1 MTTSTVEAG
10 TLRYFAQPSPTS
22 LIAVPERV
30 LAGLPATPEASIRWT
45 RNVVLH
51 VVDVVAFGVDVDDTR
66 LDESEIRSA
75 QGILEQALVL
85 QDDPLSV
92 MRDPE
97 QRVIGVCQHLALL
110 AAALLRHAGVPARV
124 RYGFVPY
131 IHRGKLEDH
140 CIVEAWTDD
149 RWRRFDPGQ
158 GFPVGHPVLDN
169 FVPAGEAWLRCAA
182 GDDDPERYGA
192 EDLFQSRSY
201 RGAFYLRNS
210 VVRDLASL
218 AKVDLHPNDWWGL
231 MLGQEE
237 DGVDEVVDEAAR
249 LTLDDGHHEER
260 IQRFAAD
267 ARLNPSGGVMY
278 MDARRSDLRAVALP
292 EQWFSPWGRP
302 DQEG

>member
-1 MTTSTVEAG
+1 
-10 TLRYFAQPSPTS
+10 
-22 LIAVPERV
+22 
-30 LAGLPATPEASIRWT
+30 
-45 RNVVLH
+45 
-51 VVDVVAFGVDVDDTR
+51 
-66 LDESEIRSA
+66 
-75 QGILEQALVL
+75 
-85 QDDPLSV
+85 
-92 MRDPE
+92 
-97 QRVIGVCQHLALL
+97 
-110 AAALLRHAGVPARV
+110 
-124 RYGFVPY
+124 
-131 IHRGKLEDH
+131 
-140 CIVEAWTDD
+140 
-149 RWRRFDPGQ
+149 
-158 GFPVGHPVLDN
+158 
-169 FVPAGEAWLRCAA
+169 
-182 GDDDPERYGA
+182 
-192 EDLFQSRSY
+192 
-201 RGAFYLRNS
+201 